1 MGAFDDIETPVDKI
15 PVGFGLPNGKYHVK
29 IKTAKPM
36 TKKNGAHS
44 MVLKLVVDDGDL
56 LGSSH
61 DWWLT
66 KPERQF
72 ANGKTEQEKT
82 KNLMSTA
89 SFLKKALV
97 ELGIPATEMAEFDF
111 DQEHADQFIGLTGI
125 VNIYQTNAQ
134 KNTNYQSVDFQLD
147 EDQEGPIGGS
157 DVDLDAIMG
166 SGDKDTPVA
175 ISNGNGNEGLDT
187 ADWGLPD

>member
-15 PVGFGLPNGKYHVK
+15 PVGFGLPNGKYHVTV
-29 IKTAKPM
+29 KTAKPM

-72 ANGKTEQEKT
+72 ANGKNEQEKT

-89 SFLKKALV
+89 SFLKKALM
-97 ELGIPATEMAEFDF
+97 ELGVPPTEMADFEF

-125 VNIYQTNAQ
+125 VNIFQTNAQ
-134 KNTNYQSVDFQLD
+134 KNSNYQSVEFQLD
-147 EDQEGPIGGS
+147 EDQEGPVGPS

-166 SGDKDTPVA
+166 SEKPPVTVA
-175 ISNGNGNEGLDT
+175 NGNDDAGLDT

>member
-15 PVGFGLPNGKYHVK
+15 PVGFGLPNGKYHVTV
-29 IKTAKPM
+29 KTAKPM

-72 ANGKTEQEKT
+72 ANGKNEQEKT

-89 SFLKKALV
+89 SFLKKALM
-97 ELGIPATEMAEFDF
+97 ELGVPPTEMADFEF
-111 DQEHADQFIGLTGI
+111 DQEHADQFVGLTGI
-125 VNIYQTNAQ
+125 VNIFQTNAQ
-134 KNTNYQSVDFQLD
+134 KNSNYQSVEFQLD
-147 EDQEGPIGGS
+147 EDQEGPVGPS

-166 SGDKDTPVA
+166 SEKPSVTVT
-175 ISNGNGNEGLDT
+175 NGNGDAGLDT

>member
-15 PVGFGLPNGKYHVK
+15 PVGFGLPNGKYHVTV
-29 IKTAKPM
+29 KTAKPM

-72 ANGKTEQEKT
+72 ANGKNEQEKT

-89 SFLKKALV
+89 SFLKKALM
-97 ELGIPATEMAEFDF
+97 ELGVPPTEMADFEF
-111 DQEHADQFIGLTGI
+111 DQEHADQFVGLTGI
-125 VNIYQTNAQ
+125 VNIFQTNAQ
-134 KNTNYQSVDFQLD
+134 KNSNYQSVEFLLD
-147 EDQEGPIGGS
+147 EDQEGPVGPS

-166 SGDKDTPVA
+166 SEKPSVTVTNGSGDA
-175 ISNGNGNEGLDT
+175 GLDT

>member
-15 PVGFGLPNGKYHVK
+15 PVGFGLPNGKYHVTV
-29 IKTAKPM
+29 KTAKPM

-72 ANGKTEQEKT
+72 ANGKNEQEKT

-89 SFLKKALV
+89 SFLKKALM
-97 ELGIPATEMAEFDF
+97 ELGVPATEMADFEF

-125 VNIYQTNAQ
+125 VNIFQTNAQ
-134 KNTNYQSVDFQLD
+134 KNSNYQSVEFQLD
-147 EDQEGPIGGS
+147 EDQEGPVGPS

-166 SGDKDTPVA
+166 GSNDSVSV
-175 ISNGNGNEGLDT
+175 SNGNDDAPLDK